1 MSTSGPYFATAGD
14 DVKIWDAQSLQVV
27 KQFNYHKGN
36 VKDIAWS
43 RDNTMMCSASASG
56 DKLLV
61 TDCQLNQ
68 PTKPKIVAE
77 HAIDEN
83 QTCVRVSHSG
93 RRMYSGGMG
102 GDVNVWERE
111 TGQLKKSYKDTH
123 SSPVTCI
130 AVNEYESHVAS
141 GSNKGDVV
149 IRNIGSNA
157 TSKPKLK
164 SEGQAVRSMAFSPW
178 KHSLVGMTMDDGS
191 IHLWDTLQSTLYH
204 EFVEIHNAPAMSL
217 SFSHFNDLLVSSVGL
232 DKKLIIYDTKSKKYL
247 NKASLDQPLT
257 SVAFMLDGVTLI
269 AGSSLGQIYQ
279 LDLRS
284 MSKPVKEALGH
295 STSVQRV
302 VVQNSVKVKKERS
315 SSKRR
320 VMSEKSSKSVS
331 SDNESKISTPAP
343 TPISGLHDRPS
354 QRSLP
359 PSSGKPTSTSTNT
372 RPQLPNNSTFLTNT
386 GTPPIAVSTPFP
398 NISTPAPHT
407 LRHHVDDYGDLI
419 SPVRDDAF
427 GENDLET
434 SSGQQGS
441 FSFSTT
447 TGSFNDDI
455 VSPVA
460 NHTKAVKGFQYHGIS
475 GKQSNTRTS
484 PHPLRQSNNPSL
496 NGHSIKPEHQ
506 AKPTELS
513 SHQRIKMEKLDIA
526 DSGSVSLHTTL
537 HHSINESKKQDPAP
551 DSSQVRIEETKSTV
565 EEHEEKGEA
574 SNQAVASSKPDA
586 PSFQYQ
592 AEFIRNIVKDLVDEM
607 GDDIRSQVNELST
620 QMVKLSI
627 FQEDLFR
634 ELLLHNRCGINE
646 QLLEELERVKQEN
659 ERLKRML
666 R

>member
-14 DVKIWDAQSLQVV
+14 DIKIWDAQAFQVV

-68 PTKPKIVAE
+68 QTKPKIVAE

-141 GSNKGDVV
+141 GSNKGDIV
-149 IRNIGSNA
+149 IRNLGSNA

-191 IHLWDTLQSTLYH
+191 IHLWDTLQSALYH

-302 VVQNSVKVKKERS
+302 AVQNSVKVKKERS

-320 VMSEKSSKSVS
+320 VVTEKSSKTVS
-331 SDNESKISTPAP
+331 SDSEICATITIMEGS
-343 TPISGLHDRPS
+343 
-354 QRSLP
+354 
-359 PSSGKPTSTSTNT
+359 
-372 RPQLPNNSTFLTNT
+372 
-386 GTPPIAVSTPFP
+386 PPIAVSTPFP
-398 NISTPAPHT
+398 NISTPAAHT
-407 LRHHVDDYGDLI
+407 LRHHADDYGDLI

-427 GENDLET
+427 GRNDHET
-434 SSGQQGS
+434 SAGQQGS

-447 TGSFNDDI
+447 TGSFNDENSCFVSKRPLVTSSRLGFIGQCNNLYFLPDI

-460 NHTKAVKGFQYHGIS
+460 NHTKAVKGFQYHGIA

-484 PHPLRQSNNPSL
+484 PHPLRQSSNPGL
-496 NGHSIKPEHQ
+496 NGHSNKAENQTKP
-506 AKPTELS
+506 AELS
-513 SHQRIKMEKLDIA
+513 NHQRIKMEKLDVT
-526 DSGSVSLHTTL
+526 DGGSVSLQTTL

-551 DSSQVRIEETKSTV
+551 DSSQIILTV
-565 EEHEEKGEA
+565 EDHKEKAET

-586 PSFQYQ
+586 ASFQYQ

-607 GDDIRSQVNELST
+607 RDDVRSQVNELST

-634 ELLLHNRCGINE
+634 ELLLQNRCGINE